1 MLDVRVGDTLRL
13 KKPHPCGSQEWTVY
27 RIGAD
32 IGIRCLRCRRMV
44 MLERRDLERRVRAI
58 TRADEAETANSSS

>member
-1 MLDVRVGDTLRL
+1 LLDIRVGDIVRL

-32 IGIRCLRCRRMV
+32 IGIRCRGCRHPV
-44 MLERRDLERRVRAI
+44 MLERRELEKRVRAI
-58 TRADEAETANSSS
+58 IRADEAGAAPTPS